1 MMAGKNEEEEYLD
14 SLLNNAIKN
23 DSELGDNA
31 AEKDDADQNKEEAA
45 TLDELFKSM
54 QTDDDY
60 DDTVNADDEQSA
72 DDQMKFVN
80 DLKDIVDQSAQDA
93 SISDA
98 IEALNKESTISDEE
112 PEPVLDDSAV
122 QDNTYNMD
130 TSEPDYNPDV
140 NSNPETEAEE
150 PEDFDYNDG
159 EAAEP
164 VLDDVPVLDDNFDM
178 PSMDDYQPEPAMN
191 DDSIHNDIQDAGT
204 AIADNDNQDNATPE
218 KSKKKKKDKK
228 DKKNKKKKG
237 LKSFFVE
244 EYDDG
249 DELGQPDDIAQSD
262 ADINKQLMDELYQDA
277 GVENDLSDIEE
288 KNEEPAEEEKPKKPK
303 KEKKPKAPKEKKP
316 KAPKVKK
323 PVDKSERIQPDF
335 GAIFKA
341 VLIAAVISAVLIVG
355 TNIFN
360 KKSTIADAE
369 NAFDVGDYEE
379 ANELLSGLSLKGD
392 DKDLYNKNKL
402 LASIQRGLTSYQHYV
417 DLNKKGS
424 AVDSLIK
431 AVGRKNKSEDLIEEY
446 GIASQIDSLYS
457 KITAALEENGL
468 TEQEALDLYN
478 MSSLEEYTA
487 KLKGYG
493 ALVNDNKNK

>member
-1 MMAGKNEEEEYLD
+1 MAGKNEEEEYLD

-288 KNEEPAEEEKPKKPK
+288 KNE
-303 KEKKPKAPKEKKP
+303 
-316 KAPKVKK
+316 
-323 PVDKSERIQPDF
+323 
-335 GAIFKA
+335 
-341 VLIAAVISAVLIVG
+341 
-355 TNIFN
+355 
-360 KKSTIADAE
+360 
-369 NAFDVGDYEE
+369 
-379 ANELLSGLSLKGD
+379 
-392 DKDLYNKNKL
+392 
-402 LASIQRGLTSYQHYV
+402 
-417 DLNKKGS
+417 
-424 AVDSLIK
+424 
-431 AVGRKNKSEDLIEEY
+431 
-446 GIASQIDSLYS
+446 
-457 KITAALEENGL
+457 
-468 TEQEALDLYN
+468 
-478 MSSLEEYTA
+478 
-487 KLKGYG
+487 
-493 ALVNDNKNK
+493 

>member
-1 MMAGKNEEEEYLD
+1 MAGKNEEEEYLD
-14 SLLNNAIKN
+14 SLLNSAIQK
-23 DSELGDNA
+23 DSELADDSDDEQNA
-31 AEKDDADQNKEEAA
+31 EEAA

-54 QTDDDY
+54 QADDDF
-60 DDTVNADDEQSA
+60 DDTVVADDEESEDEQL
-72 DDQMKFVN
+72 KFVN
-80 DLKDIVDQSAQDA
+80 NLKDIVDQSAQDA

-98 IEALNKESTISDEE
+98 IEALNNESTIADEE
-112 PEPVLDDSAV
+112 PVLEDSGMDDYTANEDEEPVLDD
-122 QDNTYNMD
+122 
-130 TSEPDYNPDV
+130 
-140 NSNPETEAEE
+140 
-150 PEDFDYNDG
+150 
-159 EAAEP
+159 
-164 VLDDVPVLDDNFDM
+164 LPVLDDNIDISG
-178 PSMDDYQPEPAMN
+178 PDDYQQEPEPVVEPAHS
-191 DDSIHNDIQDAGT
+191 DVISDI
-204 AIADNDNQDNATPE
+204 PE
-218 KSKKKKKDKK
+218 LPDEVSDKKSKKNKKKKDKK
-228 DKKNKKKKG
+228 EKKKKG

-244 EYDDG
+244 EYEDG
-249 DELGQPDDIAQSD
+249 DEDNSLVEDSVQSD
-262 ADINKQLMDELYQDA
+262 ADINKQLMDELYQNA
-277 GVENDLSDIEE
+277 GIDDDLSDIEE
-288 KNEEPAEEEKPKKPK
+288 KSEDPVEEEKPKKKK

-355 TNIFN
+355 TNIFS
-360 KKSTIADAE
+360 KKSAIT
-369 NAFDVGDYEE
+369 NARNAYDTGSYEE
-379 ANELLSGLSLKGD
+379 AAEILSGMELKGD
-392 DKDLYNKNKL
+392 NKDLYNKNEL

-424 AVDSLIK
+424 AVDALVK

-446 GIASQIDSLYS
+446 GIASQMDSLYS

-493 ALVNDNKNK
+493 ALVNDSKNK

>member
-1 MMAGKNEEEEYLD
+1 MAEKNEEEEYLD

-23 DSELGDNA
+23 DSELGNDTA
-31 AEKDDADQNKEEAA
+31 VKDDTDQNKEEAA
-45 TLDELFKSM
+45 TLDEMFKGM

-60 DDTVNADDEQSA
+60 DDTVDINDEKST

-98 IEALNKESTISDEE
+98 IEALNNESTISDEE
-112 PEPVLDDSAV
+112 
-122 QDNTYNMD
+122 T
-130 TSEPDYNPDV
+130 DYNPDV
-140 NSNPETEAEE
+140 DNDSETESEE
-150 PEDFDYNDG
+150 PADFDYNDG
-159 EAAEP
+159 ETSEP
-164 VLDDVPVLDDNFDM
+164 VLDDVPVLDDNLNM
-178 PSMDDYQPEPAMN
+178 QSMN
-191 DDSIHNDIQDAGT
+191 DYPSEPEMNNDSTHNDIMDAG
-204 AIADNDNQDNATPE
+204 IAMPENNNPDDAAPE
-218 KSKKKKKDKK
+218 KSNKKKKNKKDKK
-228 DKKNKKKKG
+228 DKKDKKKKKG

-244 EYDDG
+244 EYDNG
-249 DELGQPDDIAQSD
+249 DEPEQTDDMALSD

-277 GVENDLSDIEE
+277 GEDDDLSDIEE
-288 KNEEPAEEEKPKKPK
+288 KSEEPAEEEKPKKPK
-303 KEKKPKAPKEKKP
+303 KEKKP

-369 NAFDVGDYEE
+369 NAFDAGNYEE
-379 ANELLSGLSLKGD
+379 ANGLLSGLSLKGD
-392 DKDLYNKNKL
+392 AKDLYNKNKL
-402 LASIQRGLTSYQHYV
+402 LASVQHGLTSYQHYV

-424 AVDSLIK
+424 AVDALIK
-431 AVGRKNKSEDLIEEY
+431 TVGRKNKSEDLIEEY
-446 GIASQIDSLYS
+446 GISSQMDSLYS

-468 TEQEALDLYN
+468 TEQQALDLYN
-478 MSSLEEYTA
+478 MASLEKYTA

-493 ALVNDNKNK
+493 ALVNDNKEK

>member
-1 MMAGKNEEEEYLD
+1 MAEKNEEEEYLD

-23 DSELGDNA
+23 DSELSNDTA
-31 AEKDDADQNKEEAA
+31 VKDDTDQNKEEAA
-45 TLDELFKSM
+45 TLDEMFKGM

-60 DDTVNADDEQSA
+60 DDTVDINDEKST

-98 IEALNKESTISDEE
+98 IEALNNESTISDEE
-112 PEPVLDDSAV
+112 
-122 QDNTYNMD
+122 T
-130 TSEPDYNPDV
+130 DYNPDV
-140 NSNPETEAEE
+140 DNDSETESEE
-150 PEDFDYNDG
+150 PADFDYNDG
-159 EAAEP
+159 ETSEP
-164 VLDDVPVLDDNFDM
+164 VLDDVPVLDGNLNMQSMNDY
-178 PSMDDYQPEPAMN
+178 PSEPAMN
-191 DDSIHNDIQDAGT
+191 NDSINNDITDSGIAMAENNNPDDA
-204 AIADNDNQDNATPE
+204 APE
-218 KSKKKKKDKK
+218 KSRKKKKNKKDKK
-228 DKKNKKKKG
+228 DKKKKKG

-244 EYDDG
+244 EYDNG
-249 DELGQPDDIAQSD
+249 DEPEQTDDMALSD

-277 GVENDLSDIEE
+277 GVDDDLSDIEE
-288 KNEEPAEEEKPKKPK
+288 KSVEPAEEEKPKKPK
-303 KEKKPKAPKEKKP
+303 KEKKPKPPKEKKP

-369 NAFDVGDYEE
+369 NAFDVGNYEE
-379 ANELLSGLSLKGD
+379 ANGLLSGLSLKGD
-392 DKDLYNKNKL
+392 AKDLYNKNKL
-402 LASIQRGLTSYQHYV
+402 LASVQHGLTSYQHYV

-424 AVDSLIK
+424 AVDALIK
-431 AVGRKNKSEDLIEEY
+431 TVGRKNKSEDLIEEY
-446 GIASQIDSLYS
+446 GISSQMDSLYS

-468 TEQEALDLYN
+468 TEQQALDLYN
-478 MSSLEEYTA
+478 MASLEKYTA

-493 ALVNDNKNK
+493 ALVNDNKEK

>member
-1 MMAGKNEEEEYLD
+1 MAGKNEEEEYLD
-14 SLLNNAIKN
+14 SLLNSAIKN
-23 DSELGDNA
+23 DSELGDNTA
-31 AEKDDADQNKEEAA
+31 VKDDTDQNKEEAA
-45 TLDELFKSM
+45 TLDELFKGM

-60 DDTVNADDEQSA
+60 DDTVDINDEKST

-98 IEALNKESTISDEE
+98 IEALNNESTISDEE
-112 PEPVLDDSAV
+112 
-122 QDNTYNMD
+122 T
-130 TSEPDYNPDV
+130 DYNPDV
-140 NSNPETEAEE
+140 DNDSGAESE
-150 PEDFDYNDG
+150 ESVDFDYNDG
-159 EAAEP
+159 ETSEP
-164 VLDDVPVLDDNFDM
+164 VLDDLPVLDDNLDM
-178 PSMDDYQPEPAMN
+178 QSMN
-191 DDSIHNDIQDAGT
+191 DYPSEPEMNNDSIHNDITDAG
-204 AIADNDNQDNATPE
+204 IAMPENNNPDDAAPE
-218 KSKKKKKDKK
+218 KSNKKKKNKK
-228 DKKNKKKKG
+228 DKKKKKG

-244 EYDDG
+244 EYDNG
-249 DELGQPDDIAQSD
+249 DEPEQSDDMALSD

-277 GVENDLSDIEE
+277 GVDDDLSDIEE
-288 KNEEPAEEEKPKKPK
+288 KSEEPAEEEKPKKPK
-303 KEKKPKAPKEKKP
+303 KEKKPKPPKEKKP

-369 NAFDVGDYEE
+369 NAFDAGNYEE
-379 ANELLSGLSLKGD
+379 ANGLLSGLSLKGD
-392 DKDLYNKNKL
+392 AKDLYNKNKL
-402 LASIQRGLTSYQHYV
+402 LASVQHGLTSYQHYV

-424 AVDSLIK
+424 AVDALIK
-431 AVGRKNKSEDLIEEY
+431 TVGRKNKSEDLIEEY
-446 GIASQIDSLYS
+446 GIASQMDSLYS

-468 TEQEALDLYN
+468 TEQQALDLYN
-478 MSSLEEYTA
+478 MASLEEYTA

-493 ALVNDNKNK
+493 ALVNDNKQK

>member
-1 MMAGKNEEEEYLD
+1 MMAEKNEEEEYLD

-23 DSELGDNA
+23 DSELSNDTA
-31 AEKDDADQNKEEAA
+31 VKDDTDQNKEEAA
-45 TLDELFKSM
+45 TLDEMFKGM

-60 DDTVNADDEQSA
+60 DDTVDINDEKST

-98 IEALNKESTISDEE
+98 IEALNNESTISDEE
-112 PEPVLDDSAV
+112 
-122 QDNTYNMD
+122 T
-130 TSEPDYNPDV
+130 DYNPDV
-140 NSNPETEAEE
+140 DNDSETESEE
-150 PEDFDYNDG
+150 PADFDYNDG
-159 EAAEP
+159 ETSEP
-164 VLDDVPVLDDNFDM
+164 VLDDVPVLDGNLNMQSMNDY
-178 PSMDDYQPEPAMN
+178 PSEPAMN
-191 DDSIHNDIQDAGT
+191 NDSINNDITDSGIAMAENNNPDDA
-204 AIADNDNQDNATPE
+204 APE
-218 KSKKKKKDKK
+218 KSRKKKKNKKDKK
-228 DKKNKKKKG
+228 DKKKKKG

-244 EYDDG
+244 EYDNG
-249 DELGQPDDIAQSD
+249 DEPEQTDDMALSD

-277 GVENDLSDIEE
+277 GVDDDLSDIEE
-288 KNEEPAEEEKPKKPK
+288 KSVEPAEEEKPKKPK
-303 KEKKPKAPKEKKP
+303 KEKKPKPPKEKKP

-369 NAFDVGDYEE
+369 NAFDVGNYEE
-379 ANELLSGLSLKGD
+379 ANGLLSGLSLKGD
-392 DKDLYNKNKL
+392 AKDLYNKNKL
-402 LASIQRGLTSYQHYV
+402 LASVQHGLTSYQHYV

-424 AVDSLIK
+424 AVDALIK
-431 AVGRKNKSEDLIEEY
+431 TVGRKNKSEDLIEEY
-446 GIASQIDSLYS
+446 GISSQMDSLYS

-468 TEQEALDLYN
+468 TEQQALDLYN
-478 MSSLEEYTA
+478 MASLEKYTA

-493 ALVNDNKNK
+493 ALVNDNKEK